1 MSLGAP
7 GARAQISDDVVKIGV
22 LNDQSGLYADLGG
35 PGSVVAARMAV
46 EDAGGTVLGKPVEI
60 VYADHQN
67 KSDVGAAIAREWF
80 EVGKVDMAIGF
91 DHSAVALA
99 VEQLAAEK
107 NRIAIAGAVGSTAFT
122 GKSCTPTEA
131 SWVYDSYA
139 LTTSLAKAIVAE
151 GRDTWFF
158 ITVDYAFGHSLEADA
173 TAAVKAAG
181 GKVLGSVRHP
191 LNTADFS
198 SYLLQAQASGA
209 KVVAFAN
216 GGGDMVNA
224 TKQANEFGLTKRA
237 RPSSRC
243 WFSFPTCTAW
253 GSQAAQGLKFVT
265 AFYWDRDEE
274 TRACRSASSSG
285 EGRMPTMP
293 QAAVYSAIRH
303 YLGAI
308 AAAGTDEAK
317 AVMAKMR
324 ERPVND
330 FYVRNGHLREDGR
343 LVHDMYLAQVKKPSE
358 SKGRGIITRSSPPS
372 PAIRR
377 FARWRRAAARWAGAL
392 TGARPKNSKR
402 SDRRPLWCAS
412 GLKPDIARLEKCQN
426 CTSPLR
432 GSGCLVC
439 QVSLARNRSSKR
451 SGVETTMKNTPLALF
466 TLTTM
471 VSLNAAAFAET
482 AKIDPGQKE
491 FEVRCGLCHGMDARG
506 DGVFNQVL
514 RSRRQT

>member
-1 MSLGAP
+1 MRRARTTSPGFLGKAGERDQSAISFPRPIAAGGNAMRAFNRRRPGIALAIAALFFAAP
-7 GARAQISDDVVKIGV
+7 LARAQISDDVVKIGV

-46 EDAGGTVLGKPVEI
+46 EDAGGTVLGKPVDI
-60 VYADHQN
+60 VFADHQN
-67 KSDVGAAIAREWF
+67 KSDIGAAIARQWF

-91 DHSAVALA
+91 DNSAVALA

-122 GKSCTPTEA
+122 GKACTPNEA
-131 SWVYDSYA
+131 SWIYDSYA
-139 LTTSLAKAIVAE
+139 LTTSLAKATVAE

-173 TAAVKAAG
+173 SAAVKAAG

-224 TKQANEFGLTKRA
+224 TKQANEFGLAKNQTIVSLLVFISDVHSMELK
-237 RPSSRC
+237 
-243 WFSFPTCTAW
+243 
-253 GSQAAQGLKFVT
+253 AAQGLKFVT

-274 TRACRSASSSG
+274 TRAWSKRFF
-285 EGRMPTMP
+285 ERFNRMPTMA

-330 FYVRNGHLREDGR
+330 FYVRNGRLREDGR
-343 LVHDMYLAQVKKPSE
+343 LVHDMYFAQAKTPSE
-358 SKGRGIITRSSPPS
+358 SKGPWDYYKILATIPGDQ
-372 PAIRR
+372 A
-377 FARWRRAAARWAGAL
+377 F
-392 TGARPKNSKR
+392 
-402 SDRRPLWCAS
+402 RPLAEGGC
-412 GLKPDIARLEKCQN
+412 
-426 CTSPLR
+426 PL
-432 GSGCLVC
+432 V
-439 QVSLARNRSSKR
+439 A
-451 SGVETTMKNTPLALF
+451 
-466 TLTTM
+466 
-471 VSLNAAAFAET
+471 
-482 AKIDPGQKE
+482 
-491 FEVRCGLCHGMDARG
+491 H
-506 DGVFNQVL
+506 
-514 RSRRQT
+514 

>member
-1 MSLGAP
+1 MRFRLALASALAVVSFGTP
-7 GARAQISDDVVKIGV
+7 DARAQISDGVVKIGV

-46 EDAGGTVLGKPVEI
+46 EDAGGAVLGKPVEI

-99 VEQLAAEK
+99 IEQLAAEK
-107 NRIAIAGAVGSTAFT
+107 NRIAIAGAVGSAAFT

-131 SWVYDSYA
+131 SWIYDSYA

-173 TAAVKAAG
+173 TSAVKAAG

-224 TKQANEFGLTKRA
+224 TKQANEFGLTKNQTIV
-237 RPSSRC
+237 SLLVFISDVH
-243 WFSFPTCTAW
+243 SMEL
-253 GSQAAQGLKFVT
+253 QAAQGLKFVT

-274 TRACRSASSSG
+274 TRAWSKRFF
-285 EGRMPTMP
+285 ERQGRMPTMP

-303 YLGAI
+303 YLRAI

-317 AVMAKMR
+317 SVMAKMR

-330 FYVRNGHLREDGR
+330 FYVRNGRLREDGR
-343 LVHDMYLAQVKKPSE
+343 LVHDMYFAQVKKPSE
-358 SKGRGIITRSSPPS
+358 STEPWDYYKILATIPGDQ
-372 PAIRR
+372 A
-377 FARWRRAAARWAGAL
+377 F
-392 TGARPKNSKR
+392 
-402 SDRRPLWCAS
+402 RPLTEGGC
-412 GLKPDIARLEKCQN
+412 
-426 CTSPLR
+426 PL
-432 GSGCLVC
+432 V
-439 QVSLARNRSSKR
+439 A
-451 SGVETTMKNTPLALF
+451 
-466 TLTTM
+466 
-471 VSLNAAAFAET
+471 
-482 AKIDPGQKE
+482 
-491 FEVRCGLCHGMDARG
+491 H
-506 DGVFNQVL
+506 
-514 RSRRQT
+514 

>member
-1 MSLGAP
+1 MRFWLVLVSALAVMNFGAP
-7 GARAQISDDVVKIGV
+7 AARAQISDGVVKIGV

-35 PGSVVAARMAV
+35 SGSVVAARMAV
-46 EDAGGTVLGKPVEI
+46 EDAGGAALGKPVEI
-60 VYADHQN
+60 VFADHQN

-99 VEQLAAEK
+99 VEQLAFEK

-122 GKSCTPTEA
+122 GKACTPTEA
-131 SWVYDSYA
+131 SWIYDSYA

-173 TAAVKAAG
+173 TSAVKAAG

-191 LNTADFS
+191 LNTADFG

-224 TKQANEFGLTKRA
+224 TKQANEFGLTK
-237 RPSSRC
+237 SQTIVSLLV
-243 WFSFPTCTAW
+243 FISDVH
-253 GSQAAQGLKFVT
+253 SMELQAAQGLKFVT

-274 TRACRSASSSG
+274 TRAWSKRFF
-285 EGRMPTMP
+285 ERQGRMPTMP

-308 AAAGTDEAK
+308 AAAGTDQAK

-330 FYVRNGHLREDGR
+330 FYVKNGRLREDGR
-343 LVHDMYLAQVKKPSE
+343 LVHDMYFAQVKTPSE
-358 SKGRGIITRSSPPS
+358 SSRPWDYYKILATIPGDQAFRSM
-372 PAIRR
+372 AE
-377 FARWRRAAARWAGAL
+377 G
-392 TGARPKNSKR
+392 GC
-402 SDRRPLWCAS
+402 PLVA
-412 GLKPDIARLEKCQN
+412 
-426 CTSPLR
+426 
-432 GSGCLVC
+432 
-439 QVSLARNRSSKR
+439 
-451 SGVETTMKNTPLALF
+451 
-466 TLTTM
+466 
-471 VSLNAAAFAET
+471 
-482 AKIDPGQKE
+482 
-491 FEVRCGLCHGMDARG
+491 H
-506 DGVFNQVL
+506 
-514 RSRRQT
+514 

>member
-1 MSLGAP
+1 MQFRLVLVSALLASFL
-7 GARAQISDDVVKIGV
+7 AAHDAHAQVSDDVVRIGV

-46 EDAGGTVLGKPVEI
+46 EDFGGAVLGKPVEI

-80 EVGKVDMAIGF
+80 EVGKVDMIIGF

-131 SWVYDSYA
+131 SWIYDSYA

-173 TAAVKAAG
+173 SAAVKAAG
-181 GKVLGSVRHP
+181 GKILGSVRHP

-224 TKQANEFGLTKRA
+224 TKQANEFGLTKNQTIV
-237 RPSSRC
+237 SLLVFISDVH
-243 WFSFPTCTAW
+243 SMEL
-253 GSQAAQGLKFVT
+253 QAAQGLKFVT

-274 TRACRSASSSG
+274 TRVWSKRFF
-285 EGRMPTMP
+285 ERQGRMPTMP

-308 AAAGTDEAK
+308 EAAGTDEAK

-324 ERPVND
+324 ARPVND
-330 FYVRNGHLREDGR
+330 FYVKSGQLREDGR
-343 LVHDMYLAQVKKPSE
+343 LVHDMYFAQVKTPGE
-358 SKGRGIITRSSPPS
+358 SKGPWDYYKLLATIPGDQ
-372 PAIRR
+372 A
-377 FARWRRAAARWAGAL
+377 F
-392 TGARPKNSKR
+392 
-402 SDRRPLWCAS
+402 RPLAEGGC
-412 GLKPDIARLEKCQN
+412 
-426 CTSPLR
+426 PL
-432 GSGCLVC
+432 V
-439 QVSLARNRSSKR
+439 A
-451 SGVETTMKNTPLALF
+451 
-466 TLTTM
+466 
-471 VSLNAAAFAET
+471 
-482 AKIDPGQKE
+482 
-491 FEVRCGLCHGMDARG
+491 H
-506 DGVFNQVL
+506 
-514 RSRRQT
+514 

>member
-1 MSLGAP
+1 MQFRLVLVSALLAVTFGTP
-7 GARAQISDDVVKIGV
+7 NARAQISDDVVRIGV

-46 EDAGGTVLGKPVEI
+46 EDLGGTVLGKPVEI

-80 EVGKVDMAIGF
+80 EVGKVDMVIGF

-131 SWVYDSYA
+131 SWIYDSYA

-173 TAAVKAAG
+173 SAAVKAAG

-224 TKQANEFGLTKRA
+224 TKQANEFGLTKNQTIV
-237 RPSSRC
+237 SLLVFISDVH
-243 WFSFPTCTAW
+243 SMEL
-253 GSQAAQGLKFVT
+253 QAAQGLKFVT
-265 AFYWDRDEE
+265 AFYWDRDQE
-274 TRACRSASSSG
+274 TRVWSKRFF
-285 EGRMPTMP
+285 ERHGRMPTMP

-330 FYVRNGHLREDGR
+330 FYVKAGRLRADGR
-343 LVHDMYLAQVKKPSE
+343 LVHDMYFAQVKKPSE
-358 SKGRGIITRSSPPS
+358 SKGPWDYYKILATIPGDQ
-372 PAIRR
+372 A
-377 FARWRRAAARWAGAL
+377 F
-392 TGARPKNSKR
+392 
-402 SDRRPLWCAS
+402 RPLAE
-412 GLKPDIARLEKCQN
+412 G
-426 CTSPLR
+426 
-432 GSGCLVC
+432 GC
-439 QVSLARNRSSKR
+439 
-451 SGVETTMKNTPLALF
+451 PLA
-466 TLTTM
+466 
-471 VSLNAAAFAET
+471 A
-482 AKIDPGQKE
+482 
-491 FEVRCGLCHGMDARG
+491 H
-506 DGVFNQVL
+506 
-514 RSRRQT
+514 